1 MENIT
6 DKELLAICNLSNLKM
21 EFANLI
27 DKEETR
33 IIEKN
38 GKKETIKIVRN
49 HTISSLL
56 DNEIA
61 GMKKRRAKKREYDN
75 QIYSRL
81 KELSKEV
88 TSDNVRE
95 VQEQPNKEYLS
106 EIGKDKTGVYGLFYS
121 CKYFKNIYRNNQIF

>member
-1 MENIT
+1 MEIT

-21 EFANLI
+21 EFADLENKEAKEDI
-27 DKEETR
+27 DNENK
-33 IIEKN
+33 
-38 GKKETIKIVRN
+38 VSRN

-61 GMKKRRAKKREYDN
+61 GMKKRKEKKREYDN

-95 VQEQPNKEYLS
+95 VQEQLNKEYLS